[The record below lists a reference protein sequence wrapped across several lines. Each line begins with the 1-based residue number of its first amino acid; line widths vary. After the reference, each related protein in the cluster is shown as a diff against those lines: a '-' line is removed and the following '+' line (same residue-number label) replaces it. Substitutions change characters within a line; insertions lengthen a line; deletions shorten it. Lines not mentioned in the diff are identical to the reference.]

1 MEDKFMRVNINS
13 VHFKADKKLLSFIN
27 EKVEKLTQIYDGVIG
42 SEVSLKVDNN
52 DTKENKIAEI
62 KVIIPGK
69 DLYAKK
75 QSKSFEESTDIAVEA
90 LRRQLKKYKEKQ
102 RAKQF

>member
-1 MEDKFMRVNINS
+1 MRVNINS

-75 QSKSFEESTDIAVEA
+75 QSKSFEQSTDIAVEA

-102 RAKQF
+102 RAKEF